1 MELAFDIHLKP
12 CLSLEAGLSEVHDV
26 MLPFQVHLSG
36 SCFRHQQVF
45 WVGVLVLDLLILQM
59 EPQQVFLYRLSK
71 TKKLNS
77 KVYKGKIPGRMRAQ
91 EVDQIPID
99 LAFLDTLKFLRVLQH
114 PLPLSL
120 SLYLSLSLFPS
131 PSLSLSLSLF
141 PSPSLSLS
149 LSLSVSLFPTRPYSF
164 LLHNLSLY
172 FS

>member
-99 LAFLDTLKFLRVLQH
+99 LAFLDTLKPLSILQI
-114 PLPLSL
+114 PQSFTAPSPTLSL
-120 SLYLSLSLFPS
+120 SLYLSLSL
-131 PSLSLSLSLF
+131 SLSLSL
-141 PSPSLSLS
+141 
-149 LSLSVSLFPTRPYSF
+149 PYSA
-164 LLHNLSLY
+164 LLL
-172 FS
+172 FAT